1 MSGGGLR
8 AAGNSVTVR
17 KVSFFCNN
25 LLALYAKGQ
34 DLLFSVP
41 LRVDAVFALA

>member
-1 MSGGGLR
+1 MVSGGLR
-8 AAGNSVTVR
+8 PIRNSVTVR

-41 LRVDAVFALA
+41 LRVDAVFVLA